1 MKKTDLLF
9 MISEIY
15 DEAYM
20 SINVREMDYRNPELL
35 KYGKPSHKAEIAVI
49 IVGVLVMI
57 FPFIVGMNHPAP
69 IAGTEIIGVLCLLV
83 GVVIPVDS
91 EKRHKRIMSVIESG
105 RKYTAVITRINH
117 MSARSRSG
125 AKRWIHSYCASA
137 SSLTLPQTKSTFS
150 LPVMSHTI
158 SKVQRAGKLWY
169 M

>member
-9 MISEIY
+9 TISEIY

-57 FPFIVGMNHPAP
+57 FPFIVSMNHPDP
-69 IAGTEIIGVLCLLV
+69 IAGAEIIGVFCLPV
-83 GVVIPVDS
+83 GVVILVDS

-105 RKYTAVITRINH
+105 RKYTAVITRINRVLT
-117 MSARSRSG
+117 SSG
-125 AKRWIHSYCASA
+125 TKRWIHSYCASA

-158 SKVQRAGKLWY
+158 SRVQRAGKLWY